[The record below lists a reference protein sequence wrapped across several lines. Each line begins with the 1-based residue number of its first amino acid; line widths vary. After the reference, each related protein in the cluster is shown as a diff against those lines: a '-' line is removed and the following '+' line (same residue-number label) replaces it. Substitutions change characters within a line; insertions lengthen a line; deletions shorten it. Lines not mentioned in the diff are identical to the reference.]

1 MLNRSNS
8 SSKSQTRHDIYTT
21 QSATLSHFHFPLWDL
36 HGDTLARATPTPT
49 PNNVYI
55 HCAPC
60 ESMHDSERFGWK
72 LDCKSS
78 HIYIYI
84 YIEVLRWYVCQER
97 DGHCHTKQ
105 GWRGLKGRSF
115 TLDRS
120 CLNIT
125 MHVHCHHNYHHH
137 LPFILECLAI
147 IIIIPVLIWW
157 RDIFIYESRTI

>member
-1 MLNRSNS
+1 MKKLKKRDVVVIEKIMLNRSNS

-78 HIYIYI
+78 HIYIYLYRSVEMICMSGKGWALSHKTRLTWIEREII
-84 YIEVLRWYVCQER
+84 YF
-97 DGHCHTKQ
+97 G
-105 GWRGLKGRSF
+105 
-115 TLDRS
+115 
-120 CLNIT
+120 
-125 MHVHCHHNYHHH
+125 
-137 LPFILECLAI
+137 P
-147 IIIIPVLIWW
+147 
-157 RDIFIYESRTI
+157 